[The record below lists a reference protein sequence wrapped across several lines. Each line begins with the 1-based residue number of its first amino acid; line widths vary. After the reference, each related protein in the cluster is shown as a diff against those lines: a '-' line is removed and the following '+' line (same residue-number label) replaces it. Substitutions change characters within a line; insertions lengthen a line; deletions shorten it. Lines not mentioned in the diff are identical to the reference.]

1 MTTEDTR
8 LASAL
13 RDLREQVAALR
24 DHNAYPAVERCLQL
38 VDMNL
43 HLALWQL
50 GHDRVDVHGGGI
62 RHADGHVHQ
71 HGSAAL
77 TDLAWE
83 RQT

>member
-50 GHDRVDVHGGGI
+50 GEVHEPMPEL
-62 RHADGHVHQ
+62 DGE
-71 HGSAAL
+71 A
-77 TDLAWE
+77 
-83 RQT
+83 